1 MVMQESYNVFYLK
14 TDNSVVFPKEMLSPS
29 ANGPTR
35 ADDNKDTVMST
46 TPPCSTQ
53 EPPQKE
59 TRRKE
64 KPRTATAEVK
74 DLLSQLNFQE

>member
-1 MVMQESYNVFYLK
+1 MLESYNVLYLK
-14 TDNSVVFPKEMLSPS
+14 TDKFVLLPKEMLSPS

-35 ADDNKDTVMST
+35 TDDNKDTAMST
-46 TPPCSTQ
+46 TPPCPTQ

-64 KPRTATAEVK
+64 EPRTATPEVK
-74 DLLSQLNFQE
+74 DLLSQLKFQE